1 MTQSGRL
8 IRPLAIALVISLALN
23 VFGVSW
29 YLSREATSSWTP
41 QAQGSWITRLAEVL
55 PDEDQQT
62 VADVVGAHKPQMEA
76 LFIDMRGATSA
87 IWEAMAVDPM
97 DEEQVEAALAEVRA
111 RQDLLHLELHET
123 LLDLGRALPLEA
135 RQKLADHTAQRR
147 AQQAGN

>member
-1 MTQSGRL
+1 MTPSGRL

-55 PDEDQQT
+55 PEEDQQT
-62 VADVVGAHKPQMEA
+62 VANVVDAHKPRMEE
-76 LFIDMRGATSA
+76 LFVDMRDATGV
-87 IWEAMAVDPM
+87 IWDSMATEPM
-97 DEEQVEAALAEVRA
+97 DEEQIQAALVEVRA

-135 RQKLADHTAQRR
+135 RQQLAYHTAQRR
-147 AQQAGN
+147 AQQAGD